1 MQLLKYAK
9 IALLI
14 VILAEEIRNA
24 RGETRKFIPEDSNGF
39 SDVTKKSMVETK
51 KYFG

>member
-14 VILAEEIRNA
+14 VILAEEIRSTVKQIKRIALNIIA
-24 RGETRKFIPEDSNGF
+24 MITC
-39 SDVTKKSMVETK
+39 VTLQYKN
-51 KYFG
+51 KY